1 MAESMRLDQL
11 LVARGLVGGRDRAKE
26 LIAQGNVLA
35 DGRPAVRPAQK
46 YASDVPL
53 EILNDAARFVSRAA
67 HKLEGALLDFGVD
80 LTGRVVLDV
89 GASTG
94 GFTQCALEHGAARVY
109 AVDVGTGQLAASLKA
124 DPRVVDLEKTDIRLL
139 SPERLTQTPDFA
151 ACDVSFVSLRLVMPA
166 IDALLSPT
174 GEAVVLI
181 KPQFEAG
188 RAAVGKG
195 GIVRDPKV
203 HLRVLRETIGTFH
216 LNGFSVAGLEPSPI
230 TGGDGN
236 IEFLALLRR
245 GGEDAPLDPEGVIA
259 RAHRESKGSAV
270 K

>member
-1 MAESMRLDQL
+1 MAEQMRLDQL

-35 DGRPAVRPAQK
+35 DGKRAVRPAQK
-46 YASDVPL
+46 YALDAPL

-67 HKLEGALLDFGVD
+67 HKLEGALLAFGVD

-94 GFTQCALEHGAARVY
+94 GFTQCALAYGAAHVY

-124 DPRVVDLEKTDIRLL
+124 DPRVTDLEKTDIRLL
-139 SPERLTQTPDFA
+139 SPERLPETPDFA

-166 IDALLSPT
+166 IAALLSPA

-203 HLRVLRETIGTFH
+203 HLRVLRETVKTFH

-236 IEFLALLRR
+236 TEFLALLRR
-245 GGEDAPLDPEGVIA
+245 GGSDAPLNPEDVIA
-259 RAHRESKGSAV
+259 RAHRKSKGSAA

>member
-1 MAESMRLDQL
+1 MAEEMRLDQL

-26 LIAQGNVLA
+26 LIAQGNVLVDGKPA
-35 DGRPAVRPAQK
+35 DRPAQK
-46 YASDVPL
+46 YPPDVPL
-53 EILNDAARFVSRAA
+53 EILHDAARFVSRAA
-67 HKLEGALLDFGVD
+67 HKLEGALRAFDID

-94 GFTQCALEHGAARVY
+94 GFTQCALEHGAAYVY
-109 AVDVGTGQLAASLKA
+109 AVDVGSGQLAPQLKA
-124 DPRVVDLEKTDIRLL
+124 DVRVTDLEKTDIRLL
-139 SPERLTQTPDFA
+139 SPQALPVQPDFA
-151 ACDVSFVSLRLVMPA
+151 ACDVSFISLRLVMPA
-166 IDALLSPT
+166 IAGLLSPK

-203 HLRVLRETIGTFH
+203 HLRVLRESVETFH
-216 LNGFSVAGLEPSPI
+216 LNGFSVIGLEPSPI
-230 TGGDGN
+230 AGGDGN
-236 IEFLALLRR
+236 LEFLALLRR
-245 GGEDAPLDPEGVIA
+245 DGVDTLPELERVVA
-259 RAHRESKGSAV
+259 RAHRKSKGSAV

>member
-1 MAESMRLDQL
+1 M
-11 LVARGLVGGRDRAKE
+11 
-26 LIAQGNVLA
+26 
-35 DGRPAVRPAQK
+35 
-46 YASDVPL
+46 
-53 EILNDAARFVSRAA
+53 
-67 HKLEGALLDFGVD
+67 
-80 LTGRVVLDV
+80 
-89 GASTG
+89 
-94 GFTQCALEHGAARVY
+94 
-109 AVDVGTGQLAASLKA
+109 DVGTGQLAASLKA